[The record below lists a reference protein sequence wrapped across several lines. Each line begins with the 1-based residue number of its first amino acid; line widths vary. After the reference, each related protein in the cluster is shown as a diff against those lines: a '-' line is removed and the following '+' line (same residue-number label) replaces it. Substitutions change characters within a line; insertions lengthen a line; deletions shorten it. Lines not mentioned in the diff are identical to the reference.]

1 MFSIQKLPN
10 LLLLAACITAVNCKN
25 NNASSE
31 NSMSISVENELDF
44 AREEVISIQTEEIKT
59 LLEKN
64 KAADIRV
71 KLEGQNEFLPVQ
83 WIDYD
88 GDGKEDELIFQ
99 VKIQPK
105 SKQTYELVADA
116 SKPSP
121 ESKVVAY
128 SRIVPERFDDYTWE
142 NEKIAFR
149 VYGPKGQAGAETK
162 TKGATL
168 SSGVDIWL
176 KRTEKSVIDPWYK
189 GYLTD
194 PMFYH
199 VDKGEGYDPYHV
211 GDSRGTGGL
220 GVWDNGELLV
230 SKNFVSHKTISDGPL
245 RTVFELTYAP
255 WSDYKISETKRIT
268 LDIGSNFSKFEST
281 FKSEKSVPNYTVGIS
296 LHKNE
301 GETQLN
307 KEKGWFRHWEK
318 IDDAYVGQGIVLE
331 PAIVETA
338 IAHKSDVVDQSN
350 LLVVTKPAD
359 KLVYYAGFAWQKSG
373 QVNTVQDW
381 ENILDKQAQML
392 ASPLKIVVV
401 K

>member
-1 MFSIQKLPN
+1 MFSVKKLPN
-10 LLLLAACITAVNCKN
+10 LLLLATCLTAVNCKKDS
-25 NNASSE
+25 AAADAFSV
-31 NSMSISVENELDF
+31 SVENELDF
-44 AREEVISIQTEEIKT
+44 AREEVVAVQAAELKN

-71 KLEGQNEFLPVQ
+71 KLQGETEYLSVQ

-88 GDGKEDELIFQ
+88 GDGKEDELVFQ
-99 VKIQPK
+99 VKIAPK
-105 SKQTYELVADA
+105 TKLVYELVSDA
-116 SKPSP
+116 AKPNP
-121 ESKVVAY
+121 ESKAVAY
-128 SRIVPERFDDYTWE
+128 SRVVPERFDDYTWE

-149 VYGPKGQAGAETK
+149 VYGPKGQEEALKK

-176 KRTEKSVIDPWYK
+176 KRTDKSVIDPWYK

-211 GDSRGTGGL
+211 GDSRGTGGI
-220 GVWDNGELLV
+220 GVWDNGKLLV
-230 SKNFVSHKTISDGPL
+230 SQNFTAHKTIAAGPL

-281 FKSEKSVPNYTVGIS
+281 FKSEKPVPNYTVGIT

-301 GETQLN
+301 GEAN
-307 KEKGWFRHWEK
+307 INSEKGWFRHWEK
-318 IDDAYVGQGIVLE
+318 IDDAYVGQGIVID
-331 PAIVETA
+331 PAIVDTA
-338 IAHKSDVVDQSN
+338 FAHKSDVADQSN
-350 LLVVTKPAD
+350 LLVVTKPAE
-359 KLVYYAGFAWQKSG
+359 KLTYYAGFAWQKSG
-373 QVNTVQDW
+373 LVNTVQDW